1 MLFLKHLIL
10 AVLGLCCHV
19 GFSPVAVS
27 GGHPL
32 AVVRGSLIAEASL
45 VGDHRLWG
53 VQTSVSAVHGL
64 SSCCFQAQQLWRM
77 GLVAQPHVK
86 SSWTRYQTRVSCID
100 RPVLYHWAIREASGT
115 SVFKPK
121 WRRKKSEKENGRVWP
136 AVWRQSQGSVV
147 VWTVTEAREREHGRE
162 VCWR

>member
-19 GFSPVAVS
+19 GFSPGAVS

-53 VQTSVSAVHGL
+53 VQSALYMGSAVAASRL
-64 SSCCFQAQQLWRM
+64 SSCDA
-77 GLVAQPHVK
+77 
-86 SSWTRYQTRVSCID
+86 
-100 RPVLYHWAIREASGT
+100 WA
-115 SVFKPK
+115 
-121 WRRKKSEKENGRVWP
+121 
-136 AVWRQSQGSVV
+136 
-147 VWTVTEAREREHGRE
+147 
-162 VCWR
+162 

>member
-1 MLFLKHLIL
+1 MLC
-10 AVLGLCCHV
+10 LCCHV

-45 VGDHRLWG
+45 VGEHRLWG

-64 SSCCFQAQQLWRM
+64 SSCCSQAQQLWRM
-77 GLVAQPHVK
+77 GCVAQLPVR

-100 RPVLYHWAIREASGT
+100 GQVLYHWAIREVSGT

-121 WRRKKSEKENGRVWP
+121 WRRKKSGKENGRVWP
-136 AVWRQSQGSVV
+136 AVWRRSQGSVE
-147 VWTVTEAREREHGRE
+147 VWTITESREREHGRE
-162 VCWR
+162 VCWRGS